1 MRKQPVWRIKQ
12 TVLQSFCKMSKEISK
27 EGGFVDNKE
36 AKEKIFSMLISCE
49 ISTYTAMYAPDRA
62 VVPISNILAFVNGL
76 TKYRARKALKEL
88 ISDGVIC
95 YTSQGCPAI
104 VSYGEYKELIAD
116 AAPPIN
122 GYCLTKKGF
131 ETVEWKQAYK
141 QWKKSMEEW
150 ANG

>member
-1 MRKQPVWRIKQ
+1 MTER
-12 TVLQSFCKMSKEISK
+12 
-27 EGGFVDNKE
+27 E

-62 VVPISNILAFVNGL
+62 VVPISNILACIDGL

-104 VSYGEYKELIAD
+104 VSYGEYTELVAD
-116 AAPPIN
+116 TAPPIN

-131 ETVEWKQAYK
+131 ETEEWKQAYA
-141 QWKKSMEEW
+141 QWNKSMEEW
-150 ANG
+150 ANGE

>member
-1 MRKQPVWRIKQ
+1 M
-12 TVLQSFCKMSKEISK
+12 E
-27 EGGFVDNKE
+27 NKE

-49 ISTYTAMYAPDRA
+49 ISTYTTMYAPDRA
-62 VVPISNILAFVNGL
+62 VVPISNILACVSGL

-104 VSYGEYKELIAD
+104 VSYGEYRELVAD

-131 ETVEWKQAYK
+131 GTDEWKQAYRN
-141 QWKKSMEEW
+141 WEKSMEEW

>member
-1 MRKQPVWRIKQ
+1 M
-12 TVLQSFCKMSKEISK
+12 TES
-27 EGGFVDNKE
+27 E

-62 VVPISNILAFVNGL
+62 VVPISNILACIDGL

-104 VSYGEYKELIAD
+104 VSYGEYTELVAD

-131 ETVEWKQAYK
+131 ETEGWKQAYA
-141 QWKKSMEEW
+141 QWNKSMEEW
-150 ANG
+150 ANGE